1 MHYTKLSY
9 TIKAPKPN
17 LFIGSKIRGTLGYYL
32 KEEVCVN
39 PSFECDGCF
48 AQKEC
53 LFFQFYEK
61 QNTTHKYRLD
71 FKLMAKKYKFSL
83 FLFGESQK
91 HKETMH
97 KAIVNSLAEYKEFT
111 YKQKSKKLK
120 IKSYTPIV
128 KLSFLTPLRIK
139 KQNRFARKDI
149 ELLDILLSIHRR
161 YLDLQSL
168 PYEKVQ
174 LDTEYKIVTKNLYY
188 QELTRRSN
196 KQNTKMNLGGL
207 MGEIVVSGVSKEVYE
222 LLKIGEVI
230 GAGKNPVFGLGKIK
244 VEEIK

>member
-1 MHYTKLSY
+1 
-9 TIKAPKPN
+9 
-17 LFIGSKIRGTLGYYL
+17 
-32 KEEVCVN
+32 
-39 PSFECDGCF
+39 
-48 AQKEC
+48 
-53 LFFQFYEK
+53 
-61 QNTTHKYRLD
+61 
-71 FKLMAKKYKFSL
+71 MAKKYKFSL